1 VDDLRRPGRPSAT
14 VIRAQLVLEIAAG
27 IVGVPNQPLRQAKV
41 LLREQ
46 GSRGWPVALFGS
58 STNEGIDEVVAGDA
72 ALGII
77 NPSAALTLAYRGTG
91 HYGKPQP
98 IRPIAVIPSFDSYV
112 FAVKRDTGLTCLEDI
127 AMRRYPLRIGV
138 RGQAEHYLHTMLDH
152 VVNAAGF
159 TLNDVRAWGGA
170 VQPLGVSTPR
180 PGRASFAALERGE
193 LDAIFDEGASG
204 WLNAALDADML
215 ILPVSETTIDKLEDM
230 GYRRGVIERAT
241 YPRLPSDVPTL
252 DFSGWP
258 IFVHAAASDDL
269 VTQICAALDERKSF
283 IPWEGEGPLPVERMC
298 RDGDDTPL
306 DVPLHPAAQRYWQE
320 RGYLHG

>member
-1 VDDLRRPGRPSAT
+1 VENLRRTGRPSAT

-27 IVGVPNQPLRQAKV
+27 IVGTPNQPLRQAKV

-46 GSRGWPVALFGS
+46 GSHGWPVALFGS
-58 STNEGIDEVVAGDA
+58 STHEGVNEVVAGDA

-91 HYGKPQP
+91 YYETPQP
-98 IRPIAVIPSFDSYV
+98 IRPIAVIPSFDHYV
-112 FAVKRDTGLTCLEDI
+112 FAVKRDTGLTRLEDI
-127 AMRRYPLRIGV
+127 AVQRYPLRIGV

-152 VVNAAGF
+152 VVRAAGF

-170 VQPLGVSTPR
+170 VRPAGVSTPR

-204 WLNAALDADML
+204 WLDAALDADMV
-215 ILPVSETTIDKLEDM
+215 ILPISETTVETLEDM

-241 YPRLPSDVPTL
+241 YPRLSSDVLTL

-258 IFVHAAASDDL
+258 IFVHAAASEDL

-306 DVPLHPAAQRYWQE
+306 DVPLHPAAQRFWQE